1 MPTSAL
7 KKICRCENNNNV
19 IKLIIIKMVKMK
31 MIAEVLIIK
40 KIIVKKKNNH
50 DKIKKANGG

>member
-19 IKLIIIKMVKMK
+19 MKLIIIKMVKMK
-31 MIAEVLIIK
+31 MIAEVTIIK
-40 KIIVKKKNNH
+40 KIIEKKKIIMT
-50 DKIKKANGG
+50 K